1 MTETATSPTKLTYRR
16 YRDGESPE
24 DWTDMQERI
33 FQADRSYKCPTYVH
47 RTPPCQGSCP
57 SGHDVRGWL
66 SIARGLDK
74 PADKNTPWQEYAFTR
89 MVESNPFPAIMGRVC
104 PAPCED
110 GCNRNE
116 VDDYVGINSIE
127 HYVGQ
132 WAIEHKLKLPAPSPS
147 TGKKVAVV
155 GSGPAGL
162 AAAYFLRR
170 KGHAVTIFEMRKELG
185 GMMRYGIPGYR
196 TPRDVLD
203 AEIQR
208 ILDLG
213 VDVVTEKKIG
223 VDIAL
228 GDLEKDFDA
237 VFMAI
242 GAQSGSPLTIPGAE
256 KAPNC
261 ISGIAF
267 LTAFNDGRLKHS
279 SARVLVIGG
288 GDTAMDVAAVARRL
302 GHIEHTHEK
311 DRPEYVVLGQT
322 AHDVATIAKRQGAEV
337 IVVYRRPIEK
347 MPAAKQEIEHV
358 LQEGVKIQGSL
369 APVEVVLDGNGRARA
384 LKVIRVDWTGGK
396 MKEIEGSE
404 HEIECDLVVAAIGQ
418 AGDFSGMEDL
428 NNGKGLIKADQ
439 LYRWPGRPGI
449 FVGGD
454 IIKPHLLTTAIGH
467 ASIASESIDH
477 YVAGSPPDK
486 RPKVDVHHFNLLGEL
501 QQRGLAPEE
510 YPHGEVFNT
519 DSQKFAIHNYEDR
532 SQSQIVP
539 HDMLFLGHF
548 KYEARH
554 VRSEKHIGDA
564 EVLGNFEER
573 LQVLL
578 EKQAQE
584 EAARCM
590 SCGMCFECDNCMI
603 YCPQQAVE
611 RVPKKERALGRYV
624 TTVYSKCIG
633 CHICADVCPSGYIQ
647 MGLGE

>member
-213 VDVVTEKKIG
+213 VDEAHSGQHLGQRLDPATEPGGHAAGQQHHRDQTG
-223 VDIAL
+223 VDR
-228 GDLEKDFDA
+228 
-237 VFMAI
+237 
-242 GAQSGSPLTIPGAE
+242 SGP
-256 KAPNC
+256 
-261 ISGIAF
+261 
-267 LTAFNDGRLKHS
+267 D
-279 SARVLVIGG
+279 
-288 GDTAMDVAAVARRL
+288 
-302 GHIEHTHEK
+302 
-311 DRPEYVVLGQT
+311 LGQ
-322 AHDVATIAKRQGAEV
+322 ASPFRATR
-337 IVVYRRPIEK
+337 
-347 MPAAKQEIEHV
+347 
-358 LQEGVKIQGSL
+358 
-369 APVEVVLDGNGRARA
+369 GR
-384 LKVIRVDWTGGK
+384 
-396 MKEIEGSE
+396 
-404 HEIECDLVVAAIGQ
+404 
-418 AGDFSGMEDL
+418 
-428 NNGKGLIKADQ
+428 KADQ
-439 LYRWPGRPGI
+439 AGRIWWFDNTLNDIARQVDSTLDDPRPELVEQVRVEPMARQHRGDVGLDVQPLCECVRKRRRGGVH
-449 FVGGD
+449 FVL
-454 IIKPHLLTTAIGH
+454 PRP
-467 ASIASESIDH
+467 
-477 YVAGSPPDK
+477 AG
-486 RPKVDVHHFNLLGEL
+486 R
-501 QQRGLAPEE
+501 A
-510 YPHGEVFNT
+510 
-519 DSQKFAIHNYEDR
+519 
-532 SQSQIVP
+532 
-539 HDMLFLGHF
+539 LFLIVDPISTHWS
-548 KYEARH
+548 R
-554 VRSEKHIGDA
+554 
-564 EVLGNFEER
+564 
-573 LQVLL
+573 
-578 EKQAQE
+578 
-584 EAARCM
+584 
-590 SCGMCFECDNCMI
+590 
-603 YCPQQAVE
+603 PVE
-611 RVPKKERALGRYV
+611 RVASAYRYNRSPFIETWLKRRCPPTNTSANPAV
-624 TTVYSKCIG
+624 TSSTSISLSLTTHSLLAPNVVASW
-633 CHICADVCPSGYIQ
+633 
-647 MGLGE
+647 